1 LITFDVNSA
10 SEDGIRVNKGVQGI
24 RPPMRRGLTE
34 QVADSIRQAIFS
46 GSFELGDRLN
56 EADIADRLNVSR
68 GPVREAL
75 AQLKQE
81 GIVTMSWHRGA
92 YIMELSAVDVSELY
106 SLRTVLEVF
115 AIRQAARV
123 AAPADLEAMKAVLA
137 AMSKSG
143 DDDDQSDFDM
153 IQLDIRFHDELYQA
167 AHHDRLSTAWSSIRS
182 QVMFSLLVKRHTSNE
197 YYRDLVIAE
206 HQQLF
211 DLVSSRDADACE
223 AAIREH
229 ISATYDRLAASFRDA
244 GELPATGARG
254 IGS

>member
-1 LITFDVNSA
+1 M
-10 SEDGIRVNKGVQGI
+10 NKGVQGI

-115 AIRQAARV
+115 AIRQEIGR
-123 AAPADLEAMKAVLA
+123 
-137 AMSKSG
+137 
-143 DDDDQSDFDM
+143 
-153 IQLDIRFHDELYQA
+153 
-167 AHHDRLSTAWSSIRS
+167 AH
-182 QVMFSLLVKRHTSNE
+182 V
-197 YYRDLVIAE
+197 
-206 HQQLF
+206 
-211 DLVSSRDADACE
+211 
-223 AAIREH
+223 
-229 ISATYDRLAASFRDA
+229 
-244 GELPATGARG
+244 
-254 IGS
+254 

>member
-1 LITFDVNSA
+1 LLTLNVNNSG
-10 SEDGIRVNKGVQGI
+10 EDSNRMDRGVQGI
-24 RPPMRRGLTE
+24 RPPQRRGLTE

-56 EADIADRLNVSR
+56 EADIADQLNVSR

-92 YIMELSAVDVSELY
+92 YIMELSAADVSELY

-115 AIRQAARV
+115 AIRQAARL
-123 AAPADLEAMKAVLA
+123 ATAADLKAMKAVLA
-137 AMSKSG
+137 AMSKPG
-143 DDDDQSDFDM
+143 DADQSDFDM
-153 IQLDIRFHDELYQA
+153 IKLDIEFHDELYRA
-167 AHHDRLSTAWSSIRS
+167 AHHDRLATAWSSIRS
-182 QVMFSLLVKRHTSNE
+182 QVLFSLLVKRHTSNE
-197 YYRDLVIAE
+197 YYRDRVIAE

-211 DLVSSRDADACE
+211 DLVSSRDVDACE

-244 GELPATGARG
+244 GELPATGPQG
-254 IGS
+254 LGS